1 MKQSTSSIQ
10 KCWIV
15 WEWREDKNNMFSNL
29 YKNIEKY
36 FLKYNINFGYF
47 IFWLAFIATIFPQY
61 FKEIIKSINKL
72 LFNDFRNLAS
82 LLTDLY
88 FKSVLLLFG
97 IGFIFLILDRIDEKI
112 EKKTKYNKSI
122 SGDNWSFGVATIRIF
137 NIVTSLAID
146 VFPYIFLLILLYK
159 PETSLGQL
167 FSWSSTLATLVI
179 VNIIV
184 SVINLFNAIFIV
196 PSINEES
203 FPKTYISESEY
214 SSYTELRKVVNNQN
228 TYILLKNRSG
238 RYYVVV
244 QEKISQ
250 TTNGN
255 FLQHKYSYKVLNSTR
270 NFSEA
275 VYSFESN
282 K

>member
-1 MKQSTSSIQ
+1 
-10 KCWIV
+10 
-15 WEWREDKNNMFSNL
+15 MFSNL

-36 FLKYNINFGYF
+36 LLKYNINFGYF

-72 LFNDFRNLAS
+72 LFDDFRNLAS

-97 IGFIFLILDRIDEKI
+97 IGLIFLILDSIDEKVK
-112 EKKTKYNKSI
+112 KKTKYTKSI
-122 SGDNWSFGVATIRIF
+122 SGDDWSFGVAMIRIF

-146 VFPYIFLLILLYK
+146 VFPYIFLLILFYK
-159 PETSLGQL
+159 PNTSLVQL
-167 FSWSSTLATLVI
+167 VSWSPILGTLVI
-179 VNIIV
+179 VNIIT
-184 SVINLFNAIFIV
+184 SVINLFNTIFIV

-214 SSYTELRKVVNNQN
+214 SSYTELRRVVNNQNQN

-238 RYYVVV
+238 RYYVV
-244 QEKISQ
+244 QEKISR

-255 FLQHKYSYKVLNSTR
+255 FPQHKYSYKVLNSTR